1 MVVIAQTGVGVIVN
15 LVDGPWFLG
24 SDKCISF
31 AVLPMSA
38 FLIARFHLY
47 SLRKY
52 VAETVPC

>member
-31 AVLPMSA
+31 AED
-38 FLIARFHLY
+38 IANECISYCKIPFI
-47 SLRKY
+47 
-52 VAETVPC
+52 